1 MKFKTCVECS
11 KKNVKKSYRTK
22 NSHTSFIEEFVT
34 LKKMTGLQLSKTMK
48 LKGGNMSEKISIEFT
63 DDEYE
68 RIRQYMEFVEATTLQ
83 NAIMNAISLAMDH
96 PANFY

>member
-1 MKFKTCVECS
+1 
-11 KKNVKKSYRTK
+11 
-22 NSHTSFIEEFVT
+22 
-34 LKKMTGLQLSKTMK
+34 
-48 LKGGNMSEKISIEFT
+48 MSEKISIEFT